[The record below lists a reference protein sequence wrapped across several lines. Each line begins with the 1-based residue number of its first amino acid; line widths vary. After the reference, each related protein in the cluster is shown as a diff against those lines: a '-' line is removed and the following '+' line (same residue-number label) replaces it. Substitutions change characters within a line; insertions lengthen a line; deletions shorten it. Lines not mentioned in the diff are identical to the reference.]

1 MTGLIPLF
9 KKEIKEQYRTHRLL
23 IVGGVF
29 LFFGLTTPLTLKY
42 LPEIIRLAGEQI
54 PLEIPPPTAA
64 QSLAEYASTIG
75 QLGILIAVLIAMGS
89 VAGELRLGTAIITLS
104 KPVSRAA
111 FIISKLMAM
120 SITFLVSLVIASLF
134 CFGYTVW
141 LIGPAD
147 TGAFIGLNLLL
158 ALFLV
163 FCLAVTLLF
172 SSLFRNSLAAGG
184 VAIAVLIG
192 QAAFSAIPRIGDY
205 FPTRLLSWGTGML
218 NGNTD
223 TYWWALGITV
233 IAVVLCLYL
242 AQRILNTKEQ

>member
-205 FPTRLLSWGTGML
+205 FPARLLSWGTGML

-233 IAVVLCLYL
+233 IVVVLCLYL
-242 AQRILNTKEQ
+242 SQRILNTKEQ